1 MVTTRGE
8 FAVRGGILDIFPPTA
23 EHPVRVEFWGDEVS
37 EVRSFSVA
45 DQRSV
50 GEVTRIDVPP
60 CRELL
65 LTTPVRERA
74 GELALEQPETAGLNR
89 NPLRELLEKLSEGI
103 PGEGMESLIPALV
116 GGEMQTLTDLL
127 PDGTRVLL
135 ADPERIR
142 TRCADLV
149 RIRALWAELVEV
161 WDDRTF
167 YDFVSTS
174 KAFSDLSFAHREA
187 FGQVGF
193 GTGGWD
199 SDFPNSML
207 EILRVVLTGC
217 DDDQLLV
224 VGGVEQVPQ
233 GLWTRTPDDLVHW
246 PAGTSLSSLHGGGTR
261 PGVARLHRLDADTIR
276 VTDVYGGTR
285 DVPAVLTT
293 CQSWLLSTQIDTDE
307 SLFGQE
313 VWMALDRTRY
323 MQSTKTFVMVD
334 RPFWRDV
341 DPATGREVMSTTL
354 TDRLTRSTYLFDN
367 GPDRP
372 GVICLSYSWMSDSLK
387 MLPYPVEK
395 RVELA
400 LGALRKI
407 YPTVDVGAHVIGDP
421 ITVTWES
428 DPHSLGA
435 FKGALPGHYR
445 YNRRMY
451 CHFVQDDLPA
461 AERGIFMAGDD
472 VSWTPAWAEGAV
484 QTALN
489 AVWGIVAHLGGS
501 TPPDNPGPGTGSP
514 SSRRPRCRT
523 DARRAAADRLPAVR
537 RGREPR
543 PARRGVR
550 RRGRGPARHP
560 GDVPDRLRHRR
571 RCGRRARRA
580 GRRAVGG
587 RRRRDRQDVGDGG
600 AVRLPGAPRR
610 TGRQRRRARRAGR
623 DPARRVPQDA
633 PVRRA
638 RPSLLHR
645 LGHPRPPS

>member
-1 MVTTRGE
+1 MSPEQPPLTAFGP
-8 FAVRGGILDIFPPTA
+8 DFPFPYDDWLA
-23 EHPVRVEFWGDEVS
+23 HPAGLGRVPPDRLGS
-37 EVRSFSVA
+37 EVVVVGAGIAGLVAAYELMRIGLRPVVYESSHLGGRLRSQPFEGADGIVAELGGMRFPRSSTAFHHYVDLLGLETAPFPNPLTEAAGSTVIDLHGRTYYGRTLADLPPFFTEVA
-45 DQRSV
+45 DAWASALEEGAGFSDLQQA
-50 GEVTRIDVPP
+50 I
-60 CRELL
+60 
-65 LTTPVRERA
+65 RERD
-74 GELALEQPETAGLNR
+74 TA
-89 NPLRELLEKLSEGI
+89 
-103 PGEGMESLIPALV
+103 
-116 GGEMQTLTDLL
+116 
-127 PDGTRVLL
+127 
-135 ADPERIR
+135 
-142 TRCADLV
+142 

-217 DDDQLLV
+217 EDDQQLV

-285 DVPAVLTT
+285 DVSAVLTT

-307 SLFGQE
+307 SLFGQD

-334 RPFWRDV
+334 RPFWRDI
-341 DPATGREVMSTTL
+341 DPSTGREVMSTTL

-367 GPDRP
+367 GPGRP

-400 LGALRKI
+400 LGALRRI
-407 YPTVDVGAHVIGDP
+407 YPSVDIGAHVIGDP

-501 TPPDNPGPGTGSP
+501 TPPENPGPG
-514 SSRRPRCRT
+514 
-523 DARRAAADRLPAVR
+523 DRFAELAPPTLP
-537 RGREPR
+537 
-543 PARRGVR
+543 
-550 RRGRGPARHP
+550 
-560 GDVPDRLRHRR
+560 D
-571 RCGRRARRA
+571 
-580 GRRAVGG
+580 
-587 RRRRDRQDVGDGG
+587 
-600 AVRLPGAPRR
+600 
-610 TGRQRRRARRAGR
+610 
-623 DPARRVPQDA
+623 
-633 PVRRA
+633 
-638 RPSLLHR
+638 
-645 LGHPRPPS
+645 

>member
-1 MVTTRGE
+1 MSPEQPPVTAFGPDFPFPYDDWLTHPAGLGQVPPDRLGTE
-8 FAVRGGILDIFPPTA
+8 VVVVGAGIAGLVAAYELMRIGLRPVVYESSHLGGRLRSQPFEGADGIVAELGGMRFPRSSTAFHHYVDLLGLPTA
-23 EHPVRVEFWGDEVS
+23 PFPNPLTEAAGSTVIDLHGRTYYGRTLADLPPFFTE
-37 EVRSFSVA
+37 VA
-45 DQRSV
+45 DAWASALEEGAGFTDLQQA
-50 GEVTRIDVPP
+50 I
-60 CRELL
+60 
-65 LTTPVRERA
+65 RERD
-74 GELALEQPETAGLNR
+74 
-89 NPLRELLEKLSEGI
+89 I
-103 PGEGMESLIPALV
+103 P
-116 GGEMQTLTDLL
+116 
-127 PDGTRVLL
+127 
-135 ADPERIR
+135 
-142 TRCADLV
+142 

-285 DVPAVLTT
+285 DVSAVLTT

-501 TPPDNPGPGTGSP
+501 TPPDNPGPG
-514 SSRRPRCRT
+514 
-523 DARRAAADRLPAVR
+523 DRFAELAPPALP
-537 RGREPR
+537 
-543 PARRGVR
+543 
-550 RRGRGPARHP
+550 
-560 GDVPDRLRHRR
+560 D
-571 RCGRRARRA
+571 
-580 GRRAVGG
+580 
-587 RRRRDRQDVGDGG
+587 
-600 AVRLPGAPRR
+600 
-610 TGRQRRRARRAGR
+610 
-623 DPARRVPQDA
+623 
-633 PVRRA
+633 
-638 RPSLLHR
+638 
-645 LGHPRPPS
+645 